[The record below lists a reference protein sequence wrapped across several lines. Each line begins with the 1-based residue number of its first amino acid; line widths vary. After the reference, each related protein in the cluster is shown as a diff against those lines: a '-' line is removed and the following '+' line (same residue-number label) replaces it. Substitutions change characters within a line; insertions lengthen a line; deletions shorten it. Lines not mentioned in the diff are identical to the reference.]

1 MHKLSSNGKFID
13 EILDADDGLKNSQ
26 AIEIIANYTCP
37 IMELTSWF
45 LKLDSKHWFYKFWIV
60 LI

>member
-26 AIEIIANYTCP
+26 AIEITANYTCL
-37 IMELTSWF
+37 IMEVTSWF
-45 LKLDSKHWFYKFWIV
+45 LKLDSKKWLYKF
-60 LI
+60 

>member
-45 LKLDSKHWFYKFWIV
+45 LKLDSKHWFYKF
-60 LI
+60 

>member
-1 MHKLSSNGKFID
+1 
-13 EILDADDGLKNSQ
+13 
-26 AIEIIANYTCP
+26 
-37 IMELTSWF
+37 MELTSWF